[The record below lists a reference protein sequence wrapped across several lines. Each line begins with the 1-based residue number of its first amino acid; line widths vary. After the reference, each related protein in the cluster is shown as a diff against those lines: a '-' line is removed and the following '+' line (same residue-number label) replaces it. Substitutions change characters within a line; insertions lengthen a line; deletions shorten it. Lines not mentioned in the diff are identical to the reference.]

1 MKMSISSGKR
11 ARRNNNMAKLNRDK
25 RRQNLVR
32 KDLKASI
39 VAIKEFLTKSSA
51 TLVQSFMSSADD
63 LEFEFEK
70 FFLPL

>member
-1 MKMSISSGKR
+1 MNKKIKMKNS
-11 ARRNNNMAKLNRDK
+11 
-25 RRQNLVR
+25 VR

-70 FFLPL
+70 FFLRYL